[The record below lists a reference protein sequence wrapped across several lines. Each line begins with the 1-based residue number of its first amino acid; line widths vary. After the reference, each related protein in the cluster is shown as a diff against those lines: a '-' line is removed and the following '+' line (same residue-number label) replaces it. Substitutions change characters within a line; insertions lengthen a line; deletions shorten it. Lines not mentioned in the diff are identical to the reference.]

1 MEIWSSTALGGF
13 RSVIRG
19 LIGKAV
25 GLIDGGCR
33 LIFFHDL
40 SSQGGEDLL
49 DIRAI
54 QGRSLQEGH
63 AVLVCQLLA
72 LLFRDSP
79 AALKIRLGTHQ
90 ESTVLALFKK
100 LADFIHPRADCFE

>member
-1 MEIWSSTALGGF
+1 MGEEVDIWSSTALGGF
-13 RSVIRG
+13 RGMIRG
-19 LIGKAV
+19 LIGKADPR
-25 GLIDGGCR
+25 GRIDGGCR
-33 LIFFHDL
+33 LIFSHDL
-40 SSQGGEDLL
+40 PGQSGEDLL

-63 AVLVCQLLA
+63 AMLVCQLLA

-90 ESTVLALFKK
+90 
-100 LADFIHPRADCFE
+100 